1 MVVTSAIQRA
11 ASARGSARIG
21 GGAEQRH
28 EGDKAERSARL
39 TAHLPIAMNQVA
51 SATTPSSIARA

>member
-11 ASARGSARIG
+11 LAGFGISRIAG
-21 GGAEQRH
+21 RAQQRH
-28 EGDKAERSARL
+28 EGGERKNGKAHSAPPA
-39 TAHLPIAMNQVA
+39 TMNQVA